1 MARTDT
7 SEKTPLS
14 LPITIICLV
23 FALAPAI
30 ALAVAWGMLPDII
43 PAHWGAEG
51 IDRWA
56 PKAEMAIVPAVGFV
70 LSGLLL
76 FGARRADRDDLVPFL
91 SGELSERAVM
101 VASSILTSLICL
113 GGIVAWILGAL
124 EAAAIGNPGDPAALS
139 WQVLGVPA
147 IFLVAGLLMALRALN
162 VPDDDELLG
171 EQYHAQRIAGAS
183 MVVAGALMALLSAL
197 VLSGTMIQVGQ
208 AAVAAVDMVF
218 VFVLLRRWL

>member
-14 LPITIICLV
+14 LPVTIVCLV

-51 IDRWA
+51 IDRWGT
-56 PKAEMAIVPAVGFV
+56 KMEMVVVPVIGFV

-76 FGARRADRDDLVPFL
+76 FGARRAHADDYVSFL
-91 SGELSERAVM
+91 SGELSERIVM
-101 VASSILTSLICL
+101 VVSSIATSLIAL
-113 GGIVAWILGAL
+113 GGTIAWIVGAL
-124 EAAAIGNPGDPAALS
+124 DPAAATNPGSPAALS

-162 VPDDDELLG
+162 MPEDDEILG

-183 MVVAGALMALLSAL
+183 MVIAGALMGVLSAL

-208 AAVAAVDMVF
+208 AIVAAIDMAF
-218 VFVLLRRWL
+218 VFILLRPWL